1 MSSPKRIGSI
11 IVVTGP
17 SGVGKNTVV
26 EQVLDNVD
34 GIAHS
39 ISITT
44 RDKRPGEQE
53 GKDYFFRTRAEFE
66 KLIAQNE
73 FLEWAEFA
81 GCLYGTPK
89 AWVKE
94 QIENGLDVILEIE
107 VQGAMQIAKQCPE
120 SVLVFLSPPS
130 FDALKERLNG
140 RATETPEKIAVR
152 LEKAKN
158 ELTQRHLFNF
168 EIIND
173 NLEVAVSN
181 LIHIIHA
188 ERCRILKAQ

>member
-1 MSSPKRIGSI
+1 M
-11 IVVTGP
+11 
-17 SGVGKNTVV
+17 GKNTVV
-26 EQVLDNVD
+26 QKVLDTVP

-39 ISITT
+39 VSVTT

-53 GKDYFFRTRAEFE
+53 GKDYFFRTREEFE
-66 KLIAQNE
+66 SLVAKND

-94 QIENGLDVILEIE
+94 QTAQGLDVILEIE

-130 FDALKERLNG
+130 FEALKERLTG
-140 RATETPEKIAVR
+140 RATETPEKIAIR
-152 LEKAKN
+152 LEKAKR

-173 NLEVAVSN
+173 NLDEAVNN
-181 LIHIIHA
+181 LIHIIQA
-188 ERCRILKAQ
+188 ERCRILDAQ